1 MASPEI
7 DALRDYCAGDPM
19 ISQAIVFGSLA
30 RGEQRPESDLD
41 IAIDLGAPMSPSQRL
56 ARIEALGALLGRPVD
71 LVDLRDVGEPLL
83 GQVLAGGM
91 RLKGRDEDYA
101 RLLTRHL
108 IDKADFMPL
117 RERILDARR
126 QAWIG
131 R

>member
-1 MASPEI
+1 MSTDPIAL
-7 DALRDYCAGDPM
+7 LRDRLAADPAVV
-19 ISQAIVFGSLA
+19 QAIVFGSLA
-30 RGEQRPESDLD
+30 QGTARPDSDLD
-41 IAIDLGAPMSPSQRL
+41 IAIDLGAPMSPRQRL
-56 ARIEALGALLGRPVD
+56 ARIEALGTLLGRPID

-83 GQVLAGGM
+83 GQVLAGGV

-108 IDKADFMPL
+108 IDQADFMPL
-117 RERILDARR
+117 RKRILDARR